1 MKRQLGLSL
10 VEVVIAM
17 GFFLILSTLIT
28 VRTFTARG
36 RAFEKDSMNQLIS
49 DLRNQQIRAMGGD
62 SNGIFFE
69 STRYVLFRGTAFNPQ
84 DQGNLAV
91 PLEEN
96 LQIVNVS
103 FPQATVVFTK
113 GTGEIL
119 GFVSGSDALSIR
131 NSLSGEEKR
140 VRLNRYG
147 VAVALD

>member
-36 RAFEKDSMNQLIS
+36 RAFEKESVNQLIS
-49 DLRNQQIRAMGGD
+49 DLRNQQIRAMVGD

-69 STRYVLFRGTAFNPQ
+69 STRYVLFRGTTFNPQ

-113 GTGEIL
+113 GKGEFL

-131 NSLSGEEKR
+131 NSVSGEEKR